1 MKDAQNHGKRIRL
14 KRGPESILYLFQA
27 AKKVSAS
34 NLSSGESFSAS
45 RALIEIWRSRKKK
58 LSAQQV
64 WKSSSLHSYVPKLF
78 SHSSSKDLLPL
89 KNVVVWHL
97 SSPTFSYF
105 CDCLHFLHL
114 CICISI
120 LSGNDPFIAFIM
132 HLYVVFITWS
142 KNTYCTVWKCPKQS
156 HFTTFQGKLIF
167 LNFSTKNYWSNF
179 LRHFWWFSNTIAGA
193 NEKWRVK
200 VWSS

>member
-1 MKDAQNHGKRIRL
+1 MLCVCLWRWFRSTAAKLGTSFGKFKVMKDAQNHGKRIRL

-105 CDCLHFLHL
+105 CDCMPPTF
-114 CICISI
+114 
-120 LSGNDPFIAFIM
+120 FAFM
-132 HLYVVFITWS
+132 HLYKYTF
-142 KNTYCTVWKCPKQS
+142 WKWPFHCFHYAS
-156 HFTTFQGKLIF
+156 LLCSIYY
-167 LNFSTKNYWSNF
+167 L
-179 LRHFWWFSNTIAGA
+179 
-193 NEKWRVK
+193 V
-200 VWSS
+200 

>member
-1 MKDAQNHGKRIRL
+1 MLCVCLWRWFRSTAAKLGTSFGKFKVMKDAQNHGKRIRL

-45 RALIEIWRSRKKK
+45 RALIEIWRSRKKN

-120 LSGNDPFIAFIM
+120 LFGNDPFIAFIM

-142 KNTYCTVWKCPKQS
+142 KNIYHSVWK
-156 HFTTFQGKLIF
+156 
-167 LNFSTKNYWSNF
+167 
-179 LRHFWWFSNTIAGA
+179 
-193 NEKWRVK
+193 
-200 VWSS
+200 

>member
-1 MKDAQNHGKRIRL
+1 MSKPLQCFVCVFEDGFARLLQNLERLSGNLKWWRMHKITVKEFVKKRS
-14 KRGPESILYLFQA
+14 PESILYLFQA

-45 RALIEIWRSRKKK
+45 RALIEIWRSRKKN

-105 CDCLHFLHL
+105 CDCMPPTF
-114 CICISI
+114 
-120 LSGNDPFIAFIM
+120 FAFM
-132 HLYVVFITWS
+132 HLFKYTF
-142 KNTYCTVWKCPKQS
+142 WKWPFHCFHHAS
-156 HFTTFQGKLIF
+156 LCSIYY
-167 LNFSTKNYWSNF
+167 L
-179 LRHFWWFSNTIAGA
+179 
-193 NEKWRVK
+193 V
-200 VWSS
+200 

>member
-1 MKDAQNHGKRIRL
+1 MLCVCLWRWFRSTAAKLGTSFGKFKVMKDAQNHGKRIRL

-105 CDCLHFLHL
+105 CDCLLHFLHL

-120 LSGNDPFIAFIM
+120 LFGNDPFIAFIM

-142 KNTYCTVWKCPKQS
+142 KNTYHNVWKYPKKC
-156 HFTTFQGKLIF
+156 HFTTLQGQLIF
-167 LNFSTKNYWSNF
+167 
-179 LRHFWWFSNTIAGA
+179 
-193 NEKWRVK
+193 
-200 VWSS
+200 